1 MKIVVF
7 SSPHR
12 MVENWFAWRTG
23 RAIFGKIAAKPRL
36 HDIQKPLLKI
46 GAAARPAIRQRIATA
61 AARMSFA

>member
-1 MKIVVF
+1 
-7 SSPHR
+7 